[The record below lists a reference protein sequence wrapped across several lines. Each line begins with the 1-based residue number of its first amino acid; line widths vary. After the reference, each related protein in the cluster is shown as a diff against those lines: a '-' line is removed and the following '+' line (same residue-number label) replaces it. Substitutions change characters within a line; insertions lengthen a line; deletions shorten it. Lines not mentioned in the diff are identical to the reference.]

1 MEDSSADPAEI
12 DAYSYDV
19 LYILYHSNDGW
30 YMFCYKE
37 LKAC

>member
-1 MEDSSADPAEI
+1 MEDSSADPEI
-12 DAYSYDV
+12 DAYDV
-19 LYILYHSNDGW
+19 LYTLYHSDDGW

>member
-12 DAYSYDV
+12 DAYDV
-19 LYILYHSNDGW
+19 LYILNHSDGW

>member
-12 DAYSYDV
+12 DAYDF
-19 LYILYHSNDGW
+19 LYVLYHSGDAW